1 MTRRDSEFAAALA
14 MEDLSARARR
24 QLLSESE
31 EALLEQALERDE
43 TLRVAHRVGLD
54 LDRVTAV
61 RVGDEALIARA
72 AEAALGRVA
81 ASGLGV
87 PHLESTEPERARRSP
102 SVSPKRRRRV
112 AVLAAVALVCATGM
126 AAAMFAGVV
135 PAPFFASMTRA
146 SPDATK
152 TTKTTNATTSR
163 SAAPSVPQRE
173 APTPA
178 PAAPQMAP
186 PLPIEEATPERT
198 DPSTNA
204 ARPKRVVPSD
214 ASASALFTSA
224 NAARRDGDFATAK
237 RIYSELI
244 DRFPSSD
251 EAGLARVSLGKL
263 LLASGDP
270 SDAERQFGQYLKGAP
285 GQLAEEALVN
295 RAESFQKMGRTKAE
309 QTTWQR
315 LLAEYPNSVYAAE
328 ARRRLVALSSQ
339 TVTPAP

>member
-1 MTRRDSEFAAALA
+1 VTRRDPDLALA
-14 MEDLSARARR
+14 LATEDLSARGRR

-87 PHLESTEPERARRSP
+87 PHLESTEPERGRHSP
-102 SVSPKRRRRV
+102 SLSPTRRRRI
-112 AVLAAVALVCATGM
+112 AVLAAAALVCATGM

-135 PAPFFASMTRA
+135 PARFFASRTHA
-146 SPDATK
+146 STPVTSATK
-152 TTKTTNATTSR
+152 AALPRN
-163 SAAPSVPQRE
+163 AAPSVSRPE

-178 PAAPQMAP
+178 PSAPQMEP
-186 PLPIEEATPERT
+186 PIQIEETTPERT
-198 DPSTNA
+198 DPSTIA
-204 ARPKRVVPSD
+204 ARPKHVAPSD
-214 ASASALFTSA
+214 ATAPALFKSA

-237 RIYSELI
+237 RTYSELI

-309 QTTWQR
+309 RTTWQR

-328 ARRRLVALSSQ
+328 ASRRLVALSSP

>member
-1 MTRRDSEFAAALA
+1 MTRRDPDLALA

-61 RVGDEALIARA
+61 RVGDEALIARE

-87 PHLESTEPERARRSP
+87 PHLESAEPNRALRSP

-112 AVLAAVALVCATGM
+112 AVLAAAALVCATGM

-135 PAPFFASMTRA
+135 PAPFFASTTHA
-146 SPDATK
+146 STPAANATK
-152 TTKTTNATTSR
+152 AATPR
-163 SAAPSVPQRE
+163 SAAPSAPRAE

-178 PAAPQMAP
+178 PSAPQMEP
-186 PLPIEEATPERT
+186 PIQIEEATPERA

-204 ARPKRVVPSD
+204 ARPKRVVPSAD
-214 ASASALFTSA
+214 VTAPALFKSA
-224 NAARRDGDFATAK
+224 NAARRDGDFAVAK

-309 QTTWQR
+309 RTTWQR

-328 ARRRLVALSSQ
+328 ARARLVALPGP

>member
-1 MTRRDSEFAAALA
+1 MTRRDPDLALA

-87 PHLESTEPERARRSP
+87 PHLESAEPNRALRSP

-112 AVLAAVALVCATGM
+112 AVLAAAALVCATGM

-135 PAPFFASMTRA
+135 PAPFFASTTHA
-146 SPDATK
+146 STPAANATK
-152 TTKTTNATTSR
+152 AATPR
-163 SAAPSVPQRE
+163 SAAPSAPRPE

-178 PAAPQMAP
+178 PSAPQMEP
-186 PLPIEEATPERT
+186 PIQIEEATPERA

-204 ARPKRVVPSD
+204 ARPKRVVPSAD
-214 ASASALFTSA
+214 VTAPALFKSA
-224 NAARRDGDFATAK
+224 NAARRDGDFAVAK

-309 QTTWQR
+309 RTTWQR

-328 ARRRLVALSSQ
+328 ARARLVALPGP